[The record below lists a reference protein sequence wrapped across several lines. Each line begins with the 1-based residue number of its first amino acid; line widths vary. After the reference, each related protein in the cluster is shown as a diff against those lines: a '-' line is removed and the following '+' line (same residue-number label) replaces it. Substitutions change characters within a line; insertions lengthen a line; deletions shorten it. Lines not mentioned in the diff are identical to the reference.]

1 MYAQVSRECLCS
13 VSISL
18 VLVPLVCYGAFQG
31 DQASRASPATACRV
45 PCLLDSQ
52 VVRCSCIIPN
62 WAQSKG
68 FLSKSNPLKRC
79 SLYRGGW
86 PWCSCYHGV
95 KTVRCSCIILSYPES
110 WLRSSEKGETANL
123 RPSPQKGLRTTHRW
137 ETSVRNQV
145 KGPGHSQKRNLG
157 VWRSRAWTPSR
168 VSTKETNRCSCTL
181 FLLLLGACLSVR
193 IRWFKE
199 PYILFDFGRL
209 GKGGDAGSE
218 SWRPSAPQSG
228 GGLRWDPVP
237 RVRTAAS
244 IMPNL
249 PELSRRACCSCDRPI
264 WGG

>member
-1 MYAQVSRECLCS
+1 MSDSRSLVSRGYGRGSIHRHSEGENIPKVLNPTPMNDTTVRPAQVSRECLCS
-13 VSISL
+13 VSNSL

-52 VVRCSCIIPN
+52 VVRCSCINPN

-95 KTVRCSCIILSYPES
+95 KTVRCSCINLSYPES

-145 KGPGHSQKRNLG
+145 KGPGYSQKRNLG
-157 VWRSRAWTPSR
+157 V
-168 VSTKETNRCSCTL
+168 
-181 FLLLLGACLSVR
+181 
-193 IRWFKE
+193 
-199 PYILFDFGRL
+199 
-209 GKGGDAGSE
+209 
-218 SWRPSAPQSG
+218 
-228 GGLRWDPVP
+228 
-237 RVRTAAS
+237 
-244 IMPNL
+244 
-249 PELSRRACCSCDRPI
+249 
-264 WGG
+264 

>member
-1 MYAQVSRECLCS
+1 MLWPRRLLPSGSRSSSWIMITEVSGGGESKFKLFFIHLTFCFCFYS

-18 VLVPLVCYGAFQG
+18 VLVPPVCCGAFQG

-52 VVRCSCIIPN
+52 VVRCSCINPN

-95 KTVRCSCIILSYPES
+95 KTVRCSCINLSYPES

-157 VWRSRAWTPSR
+157 V
-168 VSTKETNRCSCTL
+168 
-181 FLLLLGACLSVR
+181 
-193 IRWFKE
+193 
-199 PYILFDFGRL
+199 
-209 GKGGDAGSE
+209 
-218 SWRPSAPQSG
+218 
-228 GGLRWDPVP
+228 
-237 RVRTAAS
+237 
-244 IMPNL
+244 
-249 PELSRRACCSCDRPI
+249 
-264 WGG
+264 